1 MLVKFEN
8 PALLSKSIELISELV
23 TEVKI
28 RFSEYGLSI
37 TAMDPANVSL
47 VSFKIPKSAF
57 SEYIAEKKE
66 EALGVNLDNL
76 KAILRRCGSKSIL
89 VLEKKENSN
98 ILEISIHDRIKRN
111 FNLVLIEVETE
122 EKQVPNL
129 EFSAKVEISSVDIID
144 AIDDCNVVSDA
155 CSFIIDNGKFIVEAK
170 SLNSAR
176 SEFSSD
182 EVKIEAENCK
192 ARYSLEYLQKFMRGA
207 KLVEKTIL
215 QFASEHPLRID
226 FKGEKMELTFIL
238 APRVETED

>member
-98 ILEISIHDRIKRN
+98 
-111 FNLVLIEVETE
+111 
-122 EKQVPNL
+122 
-129 EFSAKVEISSVDIID
+129 
-144 AIDDCNVVSDA
+144 
-155 CSFIIDNGKFIVEAK
+155 
-170 SLNSAR
+170 R
-176 SEFSSD
+176 SE
-182 EVKIEAENCK
+182 E
-192 ARYSLEYLQKFMRGA
+192 
-207 KLVEKTIL
+207 
-215 QFASEHPLRID
+215 
-226 FKGEKMELTFIL
+226 
-238 APRVETED
+238 